1 MGMKLGYIAKYD
13 LKLNPHLTEPFVFK
27 EASLMDKDYVCNDCG
42 AAFSVPDKRTYR
54 ENLDGENGF
63 MTVVEFRC
71 PFCGSEE
78 IEEAD

>member
-1 MGMKLGYIAKYD
+1 MTSA
-13 LKLNPHLTEPFVFK
+13 PTARERT
-27 EASLMDKDYVCNDCG
+27 ALMDKYYTCNDCG
-42 AAFSVPDKRTYR
+42 AVFSVPDKHTYR

-71 PFCGSEE
+71 PFCGSDE

>member
-1 MGMKLGYIAKYD
+1 MASNRDDYWSNEIKAYD
-13 LKLNPHLTEPFVFK
+13 GH
-27 EASLMDKDYVCNDCG
+27 YVCNDCG
-42 AAFSVPDKRTYR
+42 AVFSVPDKRTYR

-71 PFCGSEE
+71 PFCGSDE

>member
-1 MGMKLGYIAKYD
+1 
-13 LKLNPHLTEPFVFK
+13 
-27 EASLMDKDYVCNDCG
+27 MDKYYVCNDCG
-42 AAFSVPDKRTYR
+42 AAFSVPDKHTHR

-71 PFCGSEE
+71 PFCGSDE

>member
-1 MGMKLGYIAKYD
+1 MY
-13 LKLNPHLTEPFVFK
+13 
-27 EASLMDKDYVCNDCG
+27 KDYVCNDCG
-42 AAFSVPDKRTYR
+42 AVFSVPDKHTYR